1 MSPQAS
7 GHRGW
12 ECGLSS
18 VTRNLRAAGEAP
30 KRTPR
35 AGRALLGPG
44 LLASRVR
51 ECDPGWTGRPVPG
64 TRGQPH
70 RGSVQSLLWGRS

>member
-7 GHRGW
+7 GQRGR

-30 KRTPR
+30 KRKPR

-44 LLASRVR
+44 LLASR
-51 ECDPGWTGRPVPG
+51 
-64 TRGQPH
+64 
-70 RGSVQSLLWGRS
+70 